1 MRPYPTAAVN
11 RRELG
16 IGPGTNW
23 TRTTAAIHAGGVTHI
38 LRYLTEAGP
47 APRVGVWDAGGLLP
61 LDVPSIASL
70 LAMPAGDMRGA
81 IEDAIEDAEAE
92 TGTTPVREKPAPLPP
107 ADGRMEIW
115 AAGVT
120 YRRSREARLEESGG
134 ADFYQRVYEAERPEL
149 FFKSVP
155 WRVVTDTEPIAV
167 RRDSPLNVPEAELAI
182 VVNSAAEIVGYTV
195 CDDVSSRAIE
205 GENPLYLPQAKIYAG
220 ACALAP
226 GIRPAWE
233 VDASDLAIS
242 MRITRDGGIAWEGGT
257 RTSQLN
263 RSPQSLADYLFAEE
277 HFPDGVII
285 STGTGIV
292 PGMEFT
298 LQPGDVV
305 AIEIEEIGTLSNRVV
320 AGKTGLEW
328 LSGVSRVRSG

>member
-1 MRPYPTAAVN
+1 
-11 RRELG
+11 
-16 IGPGTNW
+16 
-23 TRTTAAIHAGGVTHI
+23 VTHI
-38 LRYLTEAGP
+38 VRYLTETDP
-47 APRVGVWDAGGLLP
+47 VPRVAVHDAADPGLRP
-61 LDVPSIASL
+61 LTVPSLGSL
-70 LAMPAGDMRGA
+70 LARPAAAMR
-81 IEDAIEDAEAE
+81 EAVE
-92 TGTTPVREKPAPLPP
+92 AASREPATGEQANEQPVPLPP

-120 YRRSREARLEESGG
+120 YTRSREARLEESGG
-134 ADFYQRVYEAERPEL
+134 ADFYQKVYEAPRPEL

-155 WRVVTDTEPIAV
+155 WRVVTDGEPIAI

-233 VDASDLAIS
+233 VDVGDLAVS
-242 MRITRDGGIAWEGGT
+242 LRITRDGTVAWAGGT
-257 RTSQLN
+257 RTSQLH
-263 RSPQSLADYLFAEE
+263 RSLSSLVDCLFAEE

-292 PGMEFT
+292 PEMDVT
-298 LQPGDVV
+298 LRPGDLVT
-305 AIEIEEIGTLSNRVV
+305 IEIEQVGTLANRVV
-320 AGKTGLEW
+320 AGKNELGW

>member
-1 MRPYPTAAVN
+1 
-11 RRELG
+11 
-16 IGPGTNW
+16 
-23 TRTTAAIHAGGVTHI
+23 VTHI
-38 LRYLTEAGP
+38 VRYLTDTDGPPMVGIRDAAGL
-47 APRVGVWDAGGLLP
+47 RP
-61 LDVPSIASL
+61 LDVPSLGSL
-70 LAMPAGDMRGA
+70 LAQPADGIRTAVAAGQAAPPPGA
-81 IEDAIEDAEAE
+81 PPGGRVIL
-92 TGTTPVREKPAPLPP
+92 LPP

-134 ADFYQRVYEAERPEL
+134 ADFYQRVYDAARPEL

-182 VVNSAAEIVGYTV
+182 VVNSAAQIVGYTV

-242 MRITRDGGIAWEGGT
+242 LRIIRGDSAVWSGGT

-263 RSPQSLADYLFAEE
+263 RPLQSLVDCLFAEE
-277 HFPDGVII
+277 NFPDGVII

-292 PGMEFT
+292 PEMDFT
-298 LQPGDVV
+298 LAPGDLV
-305 AIEIEEIGTLSNRVV
+305 AIEIEQVGTLANRVV
-320 AGKTGLEW
+320 AGKSDFGWLAGGTGTRPARQPAT
-328 LSGVSRVRSG
+328 GRAPA

>member
-1 MRPYPTAAVN
+1 
-11 RRELG
+11 
-16 IGPGTNW
+16 
-23 TRTTAAIHAGGVTHI
+23 VTHI
-38 LRYLTEAGP
+38 VRYLTATDP
-47 APRVGVWDAGGLLP
+47 APRVAVRDAADGGLRP
-61 LDVPSIASL
+61 LEAPSLGSL
-70 LAMPAGDMRGA
+70 LASPAAAMR
-81 IEDAIEDAEAE
+81 DAVEKAGSVA
-92 TGTTPVREKPAPLPP
+92 PVREQPVLLPP
-107 ADGRMEIW
+107 ADSRMEIW

-134 ADFYQRVYEAERPEL
+134 ADFYQKVYEARRPEL

-155 WRVVTDTEPIAV
+155 WRVVTDGEAIAV

-226 GIRPAWE
+226 GVRPAWE
-233 VDASDLAIS
+233 VDIADLAVS
-242 MRITRDGGIAWEGGT
+242 LRITRGDGVAWAGGT

-263 RSPQSLADYLFAEE
+263 RPLPSLVDCLFAEE
-277 HFPDGVII
+277 QFPDGVII

-292 PGMEFT
+292 PEMDFT
-298 LQPGDVV
+298 LQPGDLVT
-305 AIEIEEIGTLSNRVV
+305 IEVEQVGTLANRVV

>member
-1 MRPYPTAAVN
+1 M
-11 RRELG
+11 
-16 IGPGTNW
+16 
-23 TRTTAAIHAGGVTHI
+23 THI
-38 LRYLTEAGP
+38 VRYLAGDDP
-47 APRVGVWDAGGLLP
+47 APRVGVRDADGRDPRP
-61 LDVPSIASL
+61 LRAPSLGSL
-70 LAMPAGDMRGA
+70 LARPASA
-81 IEDAIEDAEAE
+81 IEDAVKAAAGS
-92 TGTTPVREKPAPLPP
+92 TRENAARHAGVTLLPP

-134 ADFYQRVYEAERPEL
+134 ADIYQKVYEAQRPEL

-155 WRVVTDTEPIAV
+155 WRVVTDGEPIAV

-182 VVNSAAEIVGYTV
+182 VVNSAGEIVGYTV
-195 CDDVSSRAIE
+195 SDDVSSRAIE

-233 VDASDLAIS
+233 IDAGDLAVS
-242 MRITRDGGIAWEGGT
+242 LRIIRRDAVAWEGGT

-263 RSPQSLADYLFAEE
+263 RPLRTLVDYLFAEE

-292 PGMEFT
+292 PELDFT
-298 LQPGDVV
+298 LQPGDLVS
-305 AIEIEEIGTLSNRVV
+305 IEIEQVGTLANRVV
-320 AGKTGLEW
+320 AGKAGLEW
-328 LSGVSRVRSG
+328 LGRGDGRSRARCDD